1 VLEELMVITCN
12 CFESNDSEFS
22 VGDGNG
28 RLFRRARAD
37 AKFDK
42 ALKNTTFNAYIA
54 MQHNINLNWRLISG
68 NLGRGNFATNL
79 VHGVLPVQ
87 GKWLVREAVA
97 IPEPR
102 EVDASSRSR
111 EVI

>member
-42 ALKNTTFNAYIA
+42 AFENTTFDAYIA
-54 MQHNINLNWRLISG
+54 MQHNVNLDWRLISG
-68 NLGRGNFATNL
+68 LGRGDFATNL
-79 VHGVLPVQ
+79 VHGALPVQ
-87 GKWLVREAVA
+87 GKWLVREAIL